1 MGKGAGNRRDKVM
14 ERKIELKVLDKEDR
28 ELTAAELDA
37 VTGGKATPKLLEA
50 ACKGKVFK
58 KVEIH
63 GTA

>member
-1 MGKGAGNRRDKVM
+1 M
-14 ERKIELKVLDKEDR
+14 ERKTELKVLDKEDR

-37 VTGGKATPKLLEA
+37 VSGGKLLEA
-50 ACKGKVFK
+50 AVRGKVFK